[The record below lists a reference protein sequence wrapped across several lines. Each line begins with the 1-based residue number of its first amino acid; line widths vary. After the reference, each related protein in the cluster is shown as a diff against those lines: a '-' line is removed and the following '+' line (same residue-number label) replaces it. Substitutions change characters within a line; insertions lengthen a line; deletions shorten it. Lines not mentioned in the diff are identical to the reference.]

1 MLQVVLDSPFS
12 TAILMSW
19 SVFNLF
25 WQVNGVAELHS
36 NILKEE
42 LFADYVSIW
51 PTKFQNKTNGI
62 TPRRWLRFCN
72 PELSEIVTK
81 WLKSDQWTSNLDLLT
96 GLRKVSAMLLTLDLL
111 VIALSQYNWKPSTVC
126 RWWKASCWVGSSQ
139 VILQEAP
146 GQTCVGCDRCYNW
159 SK

>member
-1 MLQVVLDSPFS
+1 VLQVVPDSPFS
-12 TAILMSW
+12 TALFIVLKRIL
-19 SVFNLF
+19 FF
-25 WQVNGVAELHS
+25 FEQVNGVAELHS
-36 NILKEE
+36 NILKQE

-96 GLRKVSAMLLTLDLL
+96 GLRKVCANASNLASACHCS
-111 VIALSQYNWKPSTVC
+111 ITV
-126 RWWKASCWVGSSQ
+126 
-139 VILQEAP
+139 
-146 GQTCVGCDRCYNW
+146 
-159 SK
+159 